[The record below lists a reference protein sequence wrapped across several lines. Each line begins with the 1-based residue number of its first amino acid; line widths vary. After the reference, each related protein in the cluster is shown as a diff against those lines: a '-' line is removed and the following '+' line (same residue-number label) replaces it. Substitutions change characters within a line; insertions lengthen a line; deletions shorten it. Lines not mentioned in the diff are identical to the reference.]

1 MTMAAIGKITATIE
15 TAIAAIRKTKAAL
28 GALPTGTIAT
38 GITAVLV
45 SIKGSRYILS
55 NDI

>member
-1 MTMAAIGKITATIE
+1 MAAIGIVT
-15 TAIAAIRKTKAAL
+15 AAIWTVIVVIRKAKTAL
-28 GALPTGTIAT
+28 GALATGTIAT

>member
-1 MTMAAIGKITATIE
+1 MTMAAIGIVTA
-15 TAIAAIRKTKAAL
+15 AIGIVVAAIRKAKTAL
-28 GALPTGTIAT
+28 GALSTGTIAT

-45 SIKGSRYILS
+45 SIKGSQYILS